1 MVFDECQHGLEI
13 KELYK
18 NAEKIDEKMGDIFE
32 EDEEYNDE
40 EKEWNEEEEA
50 CKK

>member
-1 MVFDECQHGLEI
+1 
-13 KELYK
+13 
-18 NAEKIDEKMGDIFE
+18 MGDIFE

-50 CKK
+50 CKKWTW